1 MLVLT
6 RKVGEKLLIGEDI
19 VVNVIDVN
27 RGNVRIGIEAPG
39 HVSILR
45 YEVYERIREENLR
58 SSRPIAALDMK
69 QVANLW
75 RQKETKG
82 K

>member
-19 VVNVIDVN
+19 VVSVIEVN
-27 RGNVRIGIEAPG
+27 RGSIRIGIEAPSN
-39 HVSILR
+39 VSILR
-45 YEVYERIREENLR
+45 FEVYERIREENLVA
-58 SSRPIAALDMK
+58 SRIATGMDMR
-69 QVANLW
+69 QVAAFW
-75 RQKETKG
+75 RQKEVKG